1 MKRKPTKSEWALCM
15 LLDGKLEH
23 DLIDNGG
30 LPEEYLVYIS
40 ELRYEIQKKADVFNL
55 ELDEVKDLK
64 E

>member
-1 MKRKPTKSEWALCM
+1 M